1 MENSEIFNLH
11 VRAWKGAITD
21 LLSTNEIQHICKVY
35 GDGEIPQEQLAES
48 VILTNRDQVW
58 FLFESWR
65 WGRWFNGLS
74 LAGEEDGYEFPIVG
88 EIKPEYNVRGCA
100 AITRCIKEVESV
112 ALESTSDVVWAAGA
126 KPFGTVENFEGE
138 TDVVTALKSFVVPC
152 FTNVR
157 LVPLDSVGGEDLA
170 TADYGWVTHV
180 RKHLPFYLEHGPMNA
195 QGCFYC
201 LQLQTWE
208 KKYFRDGGI
217 RWLKYYAGTC
227 IRGTGGGGSP
237 GQAFMELALG
247 MLALALVLSAL
258 FGFTAYILSSL
269 RMQRDIRAEA
279 GRGALNSGGGEE
291 SYSSKI
297 ADDTVEVEPL
307 AATYI
312 FGSSEVEVKEE
323 VHIPSMSGLDQ

>member
-1 MENSEIFNLH
+1 MKDFYHAIAGENWCWFHWHAEGLLNSYSSYTDWSPLPTRSENSMENSEIFNLH

-21 LLSTNEIQHICKVY
+21 LLSTNEIQHICRVY

-48 VILTNRDQVW
+48 FILTNRDQVW
-58 FLFESWR
+58 FLFESGR

-74 LAGEEDGYEFPIVG
+74 LAGEDDGYEFPIVG

-227 IRGTGGGGSP
+227 IRGTGGGGSH
-237 GQAFMELALG
+237 
-247 MLALALVLSAL
+247 
-258 FGFTAYILSSL
+258 
-269 RMQRDIRAEA
+269 
-279 GRGALNSGGGEE
+279 GGTSHG
-291 SYSSKI
+291 
-297 ADDTVEVEPL
+297 
-307 AATYI
+307 
-312 FGSSEVEVKEE
+312 
-323 VHIPSMSGLDQ
+323 H